1 MEYIHSK
8 QRVLCNLTA
17 RSCLIGSNNAI
28 KLFKFS
34 LSCQVQRGMDHAR
47 VQSTT
52 IMPLKWM
59 APEVPTCMHT
69 TIYAWIDLSLGR
81 NFFNHCMYVVYH

>member
-17 RSCLIGSNNAI
+17 RSCLVGRNNTI
-28 KLFKFS
+28 KLFKFG
-34 LSCQVQRGMDHAR
+34 LSCQVQSDINYVR
-47 VQSTT
+47 VQTTT

-59 APEVPTCMHT
+59 APEVRLALPF
-69 TIYAWIDLSLGR
+69 G
-81 NFFNHCMYVVYH
+81 NV

>member
-17 RSCLIGSNNAI
+17 RSCLVGTSNTI

-34 LSCQVQRGMDHAR
+34 LSCQMQSDVEYVQ
-47 VQSTT
+47 VQTTT

-59 APEVPTCMHT
+59 APEVRLP
-69 TIYAWIDLSLGR
+69 W
-81 NFFNHCMYVVYH
+81 FKFVF